1 MLDYILKNTKENRE
15 LYNSELYRFAE
26 SYKHGKFPGYKYRA
40 ILKKEIETLERYGNH
55 CEEWNLIKVS
65 NHFNAQKVRNC
76 QFIGEVFLPE
86 FKGSVVSP
94 EGLSL
99 QNELSNSTV
108 AWSML
113 ENCHIHDVS
122 MMSRVYVGEGALI
135 RNVGSL
141 VCTGRTHFGIGR
153 DYSIGSEIGGRV
165 IPVYPHINLEKVV
178 KVLTQINN
186 PKMIED
192 YKQEVYEFRDNI
204 SLPISVVGKG
214 AVVINC
220 LSVRNSWVGAH
231 SALDGAIKVHNCTVL
246 SDLEQFTSVREGVI
260 VENSILQWGSKIRG
274 SAIVSDSLIMEVSS
288 ARKHA
293 KIKYGIIA
301 PNTDIYEGE
310 VTSSLVGPYVGFHH
324 QSMLIGAIWPDGM
337 GNVSHG
343 ASVGSNHN
351 GKLPDQEIF
360 IGRGIF
366 FGLNVSLKFP
376 SYLEQ
381 SPWSLFTAG
390 LVLPPGRI
398 DFPFSLISE
407 DSKGRANIQPGW
419 MLKYGVFNL
428 TRSEHKYKAR
438 NRSKRNEFNVKIFD
452 NQTAKWVLQAINVLK
467 NVNIKDEY
475 FEKEINGIGACVLKE
490 SSRQKAL
497 GFYKIFAERF
507 LLDNLMSVLEKSPD
521 LLKNNIETSKLLSGD
536 LLKSF
541 SKDVDLPKTSMLIP
555 KRYRRFELKWRDQA
569 RSDFSRDVEKGEKVF
584 PDYSF
589 SHPDND
595 EKLGFINQEY
605 GKALDR
611 CKTLMKL
618 IEV

>member
-1 MLDYILKNTKENRE
+1 MGCVLKNTKENRE

-26 SYKHGKFPGYKYRA
+26 SYKHGKFPSYKHRLLTPA
-40 ILKKEIETLERYGNH
+40 EIETLERYGNH
-55 CEEWNLIKVS
+55 AEDWSLVKVS
-65 NHFNAQKVRNC
+65 NQFNPNKVRNC
-76 QFIGEVFLPE
+76 QFIGDVFLPE

-99 QNELSNSTV
+99 QNELSRSTV
-108 AWSML
+108 AWSVL
-113 ENCHIHDVS
+113 ENSHIHDVS
-122 MMSRVYVGEGALI
+122 MMSRTFVGEGALI

-165 IPVYPHINLEKVV
+165 IPVYPHINLDKVV
-178 KVLTQINN
+178 KVLTQISN
-186 PKMIED
+186 PEMVEA
-192 YKQEVYEFRDNI
+192 YKQEVYEFRKSI
-204 SLPISVVGKG
+204 SLPISVVGEG

-246 SDLEQFTSVREGVI
+246 SDLEQATSVREGVI

-274 SAIVSDSLIMEVSS
+274 GAIVSDSLIMEVAS

-324 QSMLIGAIWPDGM
+324 QSMLIGAIWPEGM

-351 GKLPDQEIF
+351 GKLPDQEVF

-376 SYLEQ
+376 AYLQQ

-398 DFPFSLISE
+398 DFPFSLVSVDSE
-407 DSKGRANIQPGW
+407 GRANIQPGW
-419 MLKYGVFNL
+419 MLKYGAFNL
-428 TRSEHKYKAR
+428 IRSEHKYSVR
-438 NRSKRNEFNVKIFD
+438 NRSKRNNFNTKVFD
-452 NQTAKWVLQAINVLK
+452 NSTAKWVLQAVNTLK
-467 NVNIKDEY
+467 AVSVKDEY
-475 FEKEINGIGACVLKE
+475 FETHVKGVGACVLKE

-497 GFYKIFAERF
+497 SYYKIFAERF
-507 LLDNLMSVLEKSPD
+507 LLDRLMLALEKSPD
-521 LLKNNIETSKLLSGD
+521 LLKDNVDTTQLLSGE
-536 LLKSF
+536 LMKGF
-541 SKDVDLPKTSMLIP
+541 SKEVELPKTSMLIP
-555 KRYRRFELKWRDQA
+555 KRFRRFEMKWRDQA
-569 RSDFSRDVEKGEKVF
+569 RADFSRDTEKGEGIF

-589 SHPDND
+589 SHPDNE

-605 GKALDR
+605 DKALDR
-611 CKTLMKL
+611 CKDLMKL
-618 IEV
+618 TKV